1 MLKMNPWENEIGWIF
16 GGLETVIC
24 IFLNITKIIF
34 TSFFSN
40 VATKKFKIMCLSV
53 AQCWFRETI

>member
-24 IFLNITKIIF
+24 IFLVFCQSK
-34 TSFFSN
+34 
-40 VATKKFKIMCLSV
+40 V
-53 AQCWFRETI
+53 